1 MRHKVKKILQKTSG
15 FTVVEYIVII
25 SVIAVVTSIGI
36 LVVFGQIQKNAKVV
50 ANQNA
55 NEIAKV
61 TTQLIKNAQSAGTI
75 KDEENLTLADKKTV
89 IKMANKNDDAIVHKV
104 REETGIKDGKIS
116 IKFDKDIN
124 NGKLSLVVKQVYY
137 ISSNGKIIGEFE
149 NK

>member
-75 KDEENLTLADKKTV
+75 KDEENSTLADKKTV

-116 IKFDKDIN
+116 IKFDKNIN